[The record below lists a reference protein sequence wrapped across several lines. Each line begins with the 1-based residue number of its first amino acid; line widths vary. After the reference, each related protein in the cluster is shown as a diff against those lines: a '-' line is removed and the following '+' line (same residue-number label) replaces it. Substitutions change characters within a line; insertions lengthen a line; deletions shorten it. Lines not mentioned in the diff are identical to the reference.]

1 MSWTQVKEED
11 GSITAPSTVT
21 AVGVSVS
28 KEDVLETAME
38 QILAH
43 NKMAQE
49 AKPKVEVN
57 KKKVMRPKVSVL
69 EEAQS
74 IIYGDRE
81 KTYGHPAKNLKTIA
95 SMWTAYMNNM
105 DDGNFNVTAK
115 DVAAMMM
122 LVKVA
127 RFANDPSHRDNLV
140 DVCGY
145 AALIERCDEVK

>member
-1 MSWTQVKEED
+1 MSWTQVQEEEV
-11 GSITAPSTVT
+11 A
-21 AVGVSVS
+21 

-43 NKMAQE
+43 NKVAQE
-49 AKPKVEVN
+49 VKPKVEVN
-57 KKKVMRPKVSVL
+57 RKKVLKAKVSVL
-69 EEAQS
+69 EEAQT

-145 AALIERCDEVK
+145 AALIERCDEVAK

>member
-1 MSWTQVKEED
+1 MSWTQVTEEVVE
-11 GSITAPSTVT
+11 AP
-21 AVGVSVS
+21 
-28 KEDVLETAME
+28 KEDVLETIIKPKIEVKRTKVMKQKE
-38 QILAH
+38 SILTEAH
-43 NKMAQE
+43 N
-49 AKPKVEVN
+49 
-57 KKKVMRPKVSVL
+57 
-69 EEAQS
+69 

-95 SMWTAYMNNM
+95 AMWSAYMNNM
-105 DDGNFNVTAK
+105 DDGNFIVTAK

-145 AALIERCDEVK
+145 AALIERCDEVAK

>member
-1 MSWTQVKEED
+1 MSWTQVEEEAQVAD
-11 GSITAPSTVT
+11 GKTEAQREAAQTP
-21 AVGVSVS
+21 
-28 KEDVLETAME
+28 ME
-38 QILAH
+38 AIL
-43 NKMAQE
+43 

-57 KKKVMRPKVSVL
+57 RKKVLKAKESIL
-69 EEAQS
+69 TEAHN

-105 DDGNFNVTAK
+105 DDGNFTITAK

-127 RFANDPSHRDNLV
+127 RFANDPTHRDNLV

-145 AALIERCDEVK
+145 AALIERCDEVAK

>member
-1 MSWTQVKEED
+1 MSWTQVAEEEVKVE
-11 GSITAPSTVT
+11 PTV
-21 AVGVSVS
+21 AD
-28 KEDVLETAME
+28 DVEVV
-38 QILAH
+38 
-43 NKMAQE
+43 NKLVE
-49 AKPKVEVN
+49 EINKPKKLKAV
-57 KKKVMRPKVSVL
+57 KPKTSVL

-74 IIYGDRE
+74 IVYGDRE

-105 DDGNFNVTAK
+105 DDGNFSVTAK

-145 AALIERCDEVK
+145 AALIERCDEVAK

>member
-1 MSWTQVKEED
+1 MSWTQVQEEEV
-11 GSITAPSTVT
+11 A
-21 AVGVSVS
+21 

-43 NKMAQE
+43 NKVAQE
-49 AKPKVEVN
+49 VKPKVEVN
-57 KKKVMRPKVSVL
+57 RKKVLKAKVSVL

-145 AALIERCDEVK
+145 AALIERCDEVAK

>member
-1 MSWTQVKEED
+1 MSWTQINEVDTTVEEVAGD
-11 GSITAPSTVT
+11 IKIVEKL
-21 AVGVSVS
+21 V
-28 KEDVLETAME
+28 E
-38 QILAH
+38 
-43 NKMAQE
+43 
-49 AKPKVEVN
+49 EVN
-57 KKKVMRPKVSVL
+57 KPKKLKAIKPKTSVL
-69 EEAQS
+69 EEAQT

-95 SMWTAYMNNM
+95 NMWNAYMNNM
-105 DDGNFNVTAK
+105 DDANFSVSPK

-145 AALIERCDEVK
+145 AALIERCDEVAK

>member
-11 GSITAPSTVT
+11 GSTTVNVEPT
-21 AVGVSVS
+21 AVGVNVV
-28 KEDVLETAME
+28 EIEEPV
-38 QILAH
+38 
-43 NKMAQE
+43 
-49 AKPKVEVN
+49 KPK
-57 KKKVMRPKVSVL
+57 KLKAIKPKVSVL

-95 SMWTAYMNNM
+95 NMWNAYLNNM
-105 DDGNFNVTAK
+105 DDANFSVTAK

-127 RFANDPSHRDNLV
+127 RYANDPSHRDNLV
-140 DVCGY
+140 DICGY
-145 AALIERCDEVK
+145 AALIERCDEVSK